1 MFAAG
6 FVSGTL
12 SQRQADAQVKELGD
26 AVMKQAGESGGSLGA
41 AAQLGTS
48 IIEMQQ
54 HVSALLKNLDTLN
67 KVKAALGG

>member
-54 HVSALLKNLDTLN
+54 HVSALQKNLDTLN